1 MRMDGYNDCI
11 IGVVERYGQPDI
23 VCYDKAK
30 VINKLMSD
38 GMTFGDAIDFH
49 EYNQAG
55 AWVGDLTPCFLTHD
69 NDPDLDEYN
78 S

>member
-23 VCYDKAK
+23 VCYSKAK
-30 VINKLMSD
+30 VINKLMLD
-38 GMTFGDAIDFH
+38 GMTFDDAMDFH

-55 AWVGDLTPCFLTHD
+55 AWVGDLTPCFLTYD
-69 NDPDLDEYN
+69 EDPDLDEYN